1 MSDLKPYKYT
11 SALHIAT
18 NLWDPKISHKQWTI
32 TVDHGTVQSA
42 DYLRIE
48 NQYWPAMEPIGAD
61 GHPVALLSTPLS
73 ETLINLIDCYY

>member
-1 MSDLKPYKYT
+1 MDRDNCRQSARQTHTEREAHIDKANKMSDLKPYKYT

-48 NQYWPAMEPIGAD
+48 NQY
-61 GHPVALLSTPLS
+61 
-73 ETLINLIDCYY
+73 